1 MDIQSIY
8 QTWVRVL
15 TKPGEEIFAAEREK
29 SSATLSTALLWVFA
43 ASVIAALLGVLQS
56 RIFSTAMGG
65 FDQVLELMPP
75 EFQDEIGSSVS
86 DGTPGG
92 PAFSISFIFFG
103 PLLFLIGTGIYHV
116 LASLL
121 GGRGGQYG
129 RYAYL
134 YSTFSA
140 PLMIITS
147 ILGFIP
153 VLGGCVSAI
162 LGIYQIVLAY
172 YATKGR
178 IRPDSRQ
185 GHNRGCRPAPAW
197 AFPGGLPGNSCIR
210 RHHLHI
216 ERLYMTIIDAHNH
229 LD

>member
-8 QTWVRVL
+8 QTWVKVL

-56 RIFSTAMGG
+56 RIFSTDMGG

-162 LGIYQIVLAY
+162 LGVYQIVLAY
-172 YATKGR
+172 YATKVEYGLTQGR
-178 IRPDSRQ
+178 AVIVVV
-185 GHNRGCRPAPAW
+185 APLLVGFFLLACLAIV
-197 AFPGGLPGNSCIR
+197 AFGA
-210 RHHLHI
+210 
-216 ERLYMTIIDAHNH
+216 IISILRDFT
-229 LD
+229 

>member
-8 QTWVRVL
+8 QTWLKVL

-162 LGIYQIVLAY
+162 LGVYQIVLAY
-172 YATKGR
+172 YATKVEYGLTQGR
-178 IRPDSRQ
+178 AIIVVV
-185 GHNRGCRPAPAW
+185 APLLLGLFLVACLAIV
-197 AFPGGLPGNSCIR
+197 AFGA
-210 RHHLHI
+210 
-216 ERLYMTIIDAHNH
+216 IISILRDFT
-229 LD
+229 